1 MREIDTEVIVKSVK
15 DMIGEACFTL
25 ADGVM
30 DALKAA
36 EKGEAVSASSFALG
50 AIIENARIAAENH
63 IPVCQDTGMAVI
75 FAKIGV
81 DVHFNGDFNEAVNE
95 GVRQGYKENNCRS
108 SVLDP
113 LTRRN
118 TSDNTPA
125 IIHVTLCPGDKVELT
140 FLPKGFGS
148 ENMSKLYMLTPAA
161 GKEGVMDKI
170 VEAVTSAGANP
181 CPPIIVGVGIG
192 GTADYAMQLAKEAL
206 LRECGTP
213 SQRQDVAEMEQ
224 AVLKRINESG
234 IGVQGFGGVN
244 TALEVR
250 IETYPTHIAALP
262 VGVAIQCN
270 AHRKARRII

>member
-50 AIIENARIAAENH
+50 AIIENARIASENH

-192 GTADYAMQLAKEAL
+192 GTADYAMQIAKEAL

-270 AHRKARRII
+270 AHRKARRVI

>member
-15 DMIGEACFTL
+15 DMVGEACFTL

-50 AIIENARIAAENH
+50 AIIENARIASENH

-113 LTRRN
+113 LTRKN

-192 GTADYAMQLAKEAL
+192 GTADYAMQIAKEAL

-244 TALEVR
+244 TSLEVR

>member
-270 AHRKARRII
+270 AHRKARRVI

>member
-15 DMIGEACFTL
+15 DMVGEACFTL

-36 EKGEAVSASSFALG
+36 EKGEAVSASSFALV
-50 AIIENARIAAENH
+50 AIIENARIASENH

-113 LTRRN
+113 LTRKN

-192 GTADYAMQLAKEAL
+192 GTADYAMQIAKEAL
-206 LRECGTP
+206 LREFGTP

>member
-50 AIIENARIAAENH
+50 AIIENARIASENH

-113 LTRRN
+113 LTRKN

-125 IIHVTLCPGDKVELT
+125 IIQVTLCPGDKVELT

-192 GTADYAMQLAKEAL
+192 GTADYAMQIAKEAL

>member
-15 DMIGEACFTL
+15 DMVGEACFTL

-50 AIIENARIAAENH
+50 AIIENARIASENH

-113 LTRRN
+113 LTRKN

-192 GTADYAMQLAKEAL
+192 GTADYAMQIAKEAL

>member
-15 DMIGEACFTL
+15 DMVGEACFTL

-50 AIIENARIAAENH
+50 AIIENARIASENH

-113 LTRRN
+113 LTRKN

-161 GKEGVMDKI
+161 GEEGVMDKI

-192 GTADYAMQLAKEAL
+192 GTADYAMQIAKEAL

>member
-50 AIIENARIAAENH
+50 AIIENARIASENH

-270 AHRKARRII
+270 AHRKARRVI

>member
-50 AIIENARIAAENH
+50 AIIENARIASENH

-113 LTRRN
+113 LTRKN

-125 IIHVTLCPGDKVELT
+125 IIHVTLCPRDKVQLT

-192 GTADYAMQLAKEAL
+192 GTADYAMQIAKEAL

>member
-113 LTRRN
+113 LTRKN

-181 CPPIIVGVGIG
+181 CPPVIVGVGIG

>member
-15 DMIGEACFTL
+15 DMVGEACFTL

-50 AIIENARIAAENH
+50 AIIENARIASENH

-113 LTRRN
+113 LTRKN

-192 GTADYAMQLAKEAL
+192 GTADYAMQIAKEAL

-224 AVLKRINESG
+224 AMLKRINESG

>member
-15 DMIGEACFTL
+15 DMVGEACFTL

-50 AIIENARIAAENH
+50 AIIENARIASENH

-113 LTRRN
+113 LTRKN
-118 TSDNTPA
+118 TSDNSPA

-192 GTADYAMQLAKEAL
+192 GTADYAMQIAKEAL

>member
-50 AIIENARIAAENH
+50 AIIENARISSENH

-113 LTRRN
+113 LTRKN

-192 GTADYAMQLAKEAL
+192 GTADYAMQIAKEAL

>member
-50 AIIENARIAAENH
+50 AIIENARIASENH

-113 LTRRN
+113 LTRKN

-161 GKEGVMDKI
+161 EKEGVMDKI

-192 GTADYAMQLAKEAL
+192 GTADYAMQIAKEAL

>member
-15 DMIGEACFTL
+15 DMVGEACFTL

-50 AIIENARIAAENH
+50 AIIENARIASENH

-113 LTRRN
+113 LTRKN

-170 VEAVTSAGANP
+170 VEAVTSAGENP

-192 GTADYAMQLAKEAL
+192 GTADYAMQIAKEAL

>member
-36 EKGEAVSASSFALG
+36 EKGEAISASSFALG
-50 AIIENARIAAENH
+50 AIIENARIASENH

-113 LTRRN
+113 LTRKN

-192 GTADYAMQLAKEAL
+192 GTADYAMQIAKEAL

>member
-50 AIIENARIAAENH
+50 AIIENARIASENH

-113 LTRRN
+113 LTRKN

-192 GTADYAMQLAKEAL
+192 GTADYAMQIAKEAL

-224 AVLKRINESG
+224 AVLKRINELG

>member
-15 DMIGEACFTL
+15 YMIGEACFTL

-50 AIIENARIAAENH
+50 AIIENARIASENH

-113 LTRRN
+113 LTRKN

-192 GTADYAMQLAKEAL
+192 GTADYAMQIAKEAL

>member
-1 MREIDTEVIVKSVK
+1 MREIDTEVIVKNVK

-50 AIIENARIAAENH
+50 AIIENARIASENH

-113 LTRRN
+113 LTRKN

-192 GTADYAMQLAKEAL
+192 GTADYAMQIAKEAL

>member
-15 DMIGEACFTL
+15 DMVGEACFTL

-50 AIIENARIAAENH
+50 AIIENARIASENH

-113 LTRRN
+113 LTRKN

-192 GTADYAMQLAKEAL
+192 GTADYAMQIAKEAL
-206 LRECGTP
+206 LREFGTP
-213 SQRQDVAEMEQ
+213 SQRQDVAEMEK

>member
-118 TSDNTPA
+118 ASDNTPA
-125 IIHVTLCPGDKVELT
+125 IIHVTLCLGDKVELT

>member
-50 AIIENARIAAENH
+50 AIIENARIASENH

-113 LTRRN
+113 LTRKN

-170 VEAVTSAGANP
+170 VEAVTSAGANL

-192 GTADYAMQLAKEAL
+192 GTADYAMQIAKEAL

>member
-15 DMIGEACFTL
+15 DMVGEACFTL

-50 AIIENARIAAENH
+50 AIIENVRIAAENH

-113 LTRRN
+113 LTRKN

-192 GTADYAMQLAKEAL
+192 GTADYAMQIAKEAL

>member
-15 DMIGEACFTL
+15 DMVGEACFTL

-50 AIIENARIAAENH
+50 AIIENARIASENH

-113 LTRRN
+113 LTRKN

-192 GTADYAMQLAKEAL
+192 GTADYAMQIAKEAL
-206 LRECGTP
+206 LRECGTT

>member
-50 AIIENARIAAENH
+50 AIIENARIASENH
-63 IPVCQDTGMAVI
+63 IPVCQDTDMAVI

-113 LTRRN
+113 LTRKN

-192 GTADYAMQLAKEAL
+192 GTADYAMQIAKEAL